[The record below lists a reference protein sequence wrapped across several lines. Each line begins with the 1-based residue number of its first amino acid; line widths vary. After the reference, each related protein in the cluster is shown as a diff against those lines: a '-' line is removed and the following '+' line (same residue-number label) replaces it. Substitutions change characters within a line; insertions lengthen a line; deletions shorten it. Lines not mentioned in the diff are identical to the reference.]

1 MRFLFAGL
9 VLSIAALT
17 SAQAQEPVRIKA
29 AGKITAAFP
38 IPPGARRPPPLQA
51 AMPPAPPQLEPDIRP
66 RDIGPRVM
74 PVNEPRA
81 AEQPQAQP
89 ASSNGISPDEL
100 LRSVQLAPQPKA
112 PPPGPL
118 PLPPETKQQAA
129 LQTGAL
135 PEGAALVTAQAQVEI
150 PPPVPP
156 AAVDQQIK
164 LAADP
169 PLPVPPPEPPVVE
182 VPPEPVPEPA
192 PPPQVLASAEPEIPV
207 RPDPLSHIVTPG
219 QVRIKDISSL
229 EGVRENQLIGYGLV
243 VGLQGSGDT
252 LRNAA
257 FSEQSLQ
264 SMLER
269 LGVNVREANLRTRN
283 VAAVIVTAELPAFAG
298 TGSRIDVN
306 VASLGD
312 AVSLQGGTL
321 VITPLAGANGEVY
334 AVAQGPVAVTGYNA
348 SGQAESVVKGTPT
361 AGRIPNGAVI
371 EQELPT
377 KLDEISRLTLKL
389 RNPDFRTAVRITD
402 AINGFAQQ
410 RYGAPVAIERD
421 FRSVSLTKPRGM
433 SVARFIAEIEGL
445 AVRPD
450 TPARVVVD
458 ERTGTVVMGAD
469 VRISTV
475 AVTHGNLTIRVT
487 ETPVASQPAPFSDG
501 ETVVLPRTMVDATES
516 GGKLAIVGGTDLQTL
531 VRGLN
536 QIGLKPAGIIAIVQ
550 AMKTAG
556 ALQADLVIQ

>member
-1 MRFLFAGL
+1 M
-9 VLSIAALT
+9 S
-17 SAQAQEPVRIKA
+17 E
-29 AGKITAAFP
+29 
-38 IPPGARRPPPLQA
+38 
-51 AMPPAPPQLEPDIRP
+51 
-66 RDIGPRVM
+66 
-74 PVNEPRA
+74 
-81 AEQPQAQP
+81 
-89 ASSNGISPDEL
+89 
-100 LRSVQLAPQPKA
+100 
-112 PPPGPL
+112 
-118 PLPPETKQQAA
+118 
-129 LQTGAL
+129 
-135 PEGAALVTAQAQVEI
+135 
-150 PPPVPP
+150 
-156 AAVDQQIK
+156 
-164 LAADP
+164 
-169 PLPVPPPEPPVVE
+169 
-182 VPPEPVPEPA
+182 PEPA

-219 QVRIKDISSL
+219 QVRIKDIASL

-243 VGLQGSGDT
+243 VGLQGTGDT

-298 TGSRIDVN
+298 TGSRIDVS

-410 RYGAPVAIERD
+410 RYGAPVALERD
-421 FRSVSLTKPRGM
+421 FRSVGLTKPRGM